1 MLRRAARLT
10 TAGFAE
16 LLLVGLILIL
26 LGGRTVGRLDEGG
39 GDDGATASDLTLRLD
54 LNRASWHELVCLP
67 GIGEVRAREIVRDRR
82 ERGPF
87 SGPDELDRVK
97 GIGPVTIRRV
107 REFIRE

>member
-16 LLLVGLILIL
+16 LLLVGLIVFL
-26 LGGRTVGRLDEGG
+26 LAGRLVG
-39 GDDGATASDLTLRLD
+39 GDDGAASPAAADLTLRLD
-54 LNRASWHELVCLP
+54 LNRAGWHELVCLP
-67 GIGEVRAREIVRDRR
+67 GIGEVRAREIVRDRT

-87 SGPDELDRVK
+87 AGPDDLDRVK
-97 GIGPVTIRRV
+97 GIGPKTIRKV